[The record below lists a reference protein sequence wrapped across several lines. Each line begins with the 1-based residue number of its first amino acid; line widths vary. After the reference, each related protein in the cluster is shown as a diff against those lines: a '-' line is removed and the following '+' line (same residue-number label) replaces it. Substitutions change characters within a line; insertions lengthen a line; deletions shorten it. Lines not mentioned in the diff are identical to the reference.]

1 MANSCYSTEE
11 LKGMDGTLTFNL
23 TVTLHVF
30 GVPTYVSNLSAH
42 ELCIVLRQ
50 NSHYFWLLFD
60 NNSNVYPFP
69 FTRRGTLVVCALR
82 ALLFNIAKI
91 SLICALYA
99 VILERGVLFFV
110 CALHAVL
117 LERGIHLF
125 FVHFARSKKNT
136 FTDRQ
141 HSLVMNIHGR
151 RIVRLVRI
159 DAPPSGLSGVRWK
172 TVSLSGDGHGSYDL
186 WIQ

>member
-42 ELCIVLRQ
+42 SLCIVLRQ

-60 NNSNVYPFP
+60 NNRNVYPFP
-69 FTRRGTLVVCALR
+69 FTKRGTLVVCALR

-91 SLICALYA
+91 SLISHLFSLLFLTTLHGDFRTRSTFFCLRTSRGTFRTRDTLVFCALRA
-99 VILERGVLFFV
+99 FKKK
-110 CALHAVL
+110 
-117 LERGIHLF
+117 IH
-125 FVHFARSKKNT
+125 SW
-136 FTDRQ
+136 
-141 HSLVMNIHGR
+141 
-151 RIVRLVRI
+151 I
-159 DAPPSGLSGVRWK
+159 DSTAS
-172 TVSLSGDGHGSYDL
+172 
-186 WIQ
+186 